1 MRGFIT
7 RKYKMEDG
15 TEKVV
20 RLIYDTDKAKY
31 LANVTNYDDGWDAKL
46 YQTPKGAWFMTR
58 TSADDDE
65 GHVERLFPFEEP
77 EKLRDWL
84 LENGQLALLEE
95 FFPDWVKDNFEEA

>member
-7 RKYKMEDG
+7 RKYKMGDG

-20 RLIYDTDKAKY
+20 RLIYDTEKSRHVADVS
-31 LANVTNYDDGWDAKL
+31 NWDEGWDAKL
-46 YQTPKGAWFMTR
+46 YKTEKGAWFMTR
-58 TSADDDE
+58 VSAAEE

-84 LENGQLALLEE
+84 LKNGQLALLEE